1 MDLKLL
7 NDHLRL
13 YGIEIV
19 CENCELV
26 CDKAPEPA
34 PKPTRGQSKPQ
45 IVQPIKKRIQKK
57 KPVIKPPAEQIPIKT
72 AQKST
77 NNFPTHFEVPQII
90 EGSEIGT
97 PCSKNRRTATFRN
110 MTASPQS
117 APNNFLNLNSAGRPI
132 NRRFTIQDLFEGTMN
147 TPHKIEEIHVQS
159 NRKDYIK
166 GSPCMNLAFVN
177 TALPLDFDRDPFDA
191 LSFDCGRSSAYDNV
205 AFKDLPSHLHTPVNV
220 RKQRDR
226 STAKKLLDFEVMQDT
241 LSFLDNPFFSDI

>member
-13 YGIEIV
+13 YGVEIV
-19 CENCELV
+19 CDNCELV
-26 CDKAPEPA
+26 SHNEPEPA
-34 PKPTRGQSKPQ
+34 PKPTREQSKPQ
-45 IVQPIKKRIQKK
+45 VTQAPKKRIQKK
-57 KPVIKPPAEQIPIKT
+57 KAIIKPPAEQVPIKI

-77 NNFPTHFEVPQII
+77 NNYLTHFEVPQII

-97 PCSKNRRTATFRN
+97 PCSKNRRPATFRH
-110 MTASPQS
+110 MAASPQS
-117 APNNFLNLNSAGRPI
+117 APNNFLNSNSTGKPI
-132 NRRFTIQDLFEGTMN
+132 SRRFTIQDLFEGAMN

-166 GSPCMNLAFVN
+166 GSPCINSAFVN
-177 TALPLDFDRDPFDA
+177 TALPADFERDPFDG
-191 LSFDCGRSSAYDNV
+191 LSFDCGRSSVYDNV